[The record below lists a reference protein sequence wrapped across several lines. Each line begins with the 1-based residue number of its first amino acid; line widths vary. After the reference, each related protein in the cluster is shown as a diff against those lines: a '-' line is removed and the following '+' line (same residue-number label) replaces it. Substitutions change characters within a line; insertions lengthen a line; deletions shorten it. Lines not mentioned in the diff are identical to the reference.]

1 MKIDSHHSTTAGHN
15 LAIFVIY
22 FVTYLTLL
30 SNVILVEITL
40 LHLLYIYKWNSM
52 LMIDE
57 DFLLSVCIQGAN
69 VLIGLILIVSFWTE
83 KYLVNVHYQGAR
95 NLLGLTGPLQ
105 DLYPTINFW

>member
-1 MKIDSHHSTTAGHN
+1 
-15 LAIFVIY
+15 
-22 FVTYLTLL
+22 
-30 SNVILVEITL
+30 
-40 LHLLYIYKWNSM
+40 M

-57 DFLLSVCIQGAN
+57 NFLISICIHVAN
-69 VLIGLILIVSFWTE
+69 VLIGLILTVSFFTE